1 MKVSI
6 IIPIYNLGN
15 QVVKCLNSIAEQDF
29 ERSEYEIIVV
39 LDSCTDNS
47 EDVVRSWHSQYAD
60 INLNIFY
67 AQCRT
72 PEEQEMLD

>member
-47 EDVVRSWHSQYAD
+47 EA
-60 INLNIFY
+60 FY
-67 AQCRT
+67 VFEVYGVIAFFQ
-72 PEEQEMLD
+72 LYI